1 MQTQPH
7 LASLPAHLRRDDI
20 QLSSREE
27 SNLDIS
33 GTKANFYH

>member
-20 QLSSREE
+20 QLSSHEE
-27 SNLDIS
+27 SNPDIG
-33 GTKANFYH
+33 GTKADFYR